1 MAISSSA
8 FFLISRSLSVLLTAL
23 LLVGT
28 APFEF
33 QIKGQSGDALTAETD
48 LQQQTRPTVS
58 EQIEASLNGKT
69 PGEAPRTLAFAPNKN
84 FFNHTSDFTK
94 LKWVNPIHKMTHYGF
109 SCLCG
114 GVANT

>member
-1 MAISSSA
+1 MAIPSSA
-8 FFLISRSLSVLLTAL
+8 FFLISRSLFVLLTAL

-33 QIKGQSGDALTAETD
+33 QIKDQSGDALTAETD
-48 LQQQTRPTVS
+48 LQQQTRPTVC

-69 PGEAPRTLAFAPNKN
+69 PGEAPRTLAFEPNKN
-84 FFNHTSDFTK
+84 FFNRRSEFTK
-94 LKWVNPIHKMTHYGF
+94 LNWVNSIHKMTHYGF

-114 GVANT
+114 GVANA